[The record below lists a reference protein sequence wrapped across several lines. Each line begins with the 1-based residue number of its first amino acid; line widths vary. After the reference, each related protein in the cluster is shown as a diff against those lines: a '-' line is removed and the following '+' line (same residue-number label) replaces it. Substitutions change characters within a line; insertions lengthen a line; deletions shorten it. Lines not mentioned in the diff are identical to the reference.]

1 MEEKGSPDILHAA
14 VAVRSRLIFKVV
26 SFSHMRRHL
35 PTTRALLVFDAVARH
50 HGIAKAAEALCLT
63 HSAVSQQLRLLE
75 NQLGVRLVQRTARGS
90 ELTEAGRRY
99 HAQIVGDLLRLEN
112 HTLEAMAQRPDGVRL
127 LVGAV
132 PVLAERWLT
141 PRLPAFLALQ
151 PACSLHLQVFPTHV
165 YMDEPAFDVGLQYDD
180 AVWPGAQVQPWMAE
194 DCVVVCAPSA
204 PDRSALAV
212 GDFRSARLLQLS
224 SRLGMW
230 DDWFAQAGIAQ
241 VPGNT
246 VAGHRFDLFS
256 MLAEAMRADLG
267 VGLVPRYCVER
278 ELQSGE
284 LVLAHPA
291 VGRVDRGYSIFT
303 APHKAQDPLVAAFV
317 RWLHGAVA
325 PAPV

>member
-1 MEEKGSPDILHAA
+1 
-14 VAVRSRLIFKVV
+14 
-26 SFSHMRRHL
+26 MRRHL

-50 HGIAKAAEALCLT
+50 HGVAKAAEALCLT

-75 NQLGVRLVQRTARGS
+75 TQLGVRLVQRTARGS
-90 ELTEAGRRY
+90 QLTEAGRRY

-141 PRLPAFLALQ
+141 PRLPGFLALQ
-151 PACSLHLQVFPTHV
+151 PACSLHLQVFPTQI

-194 DCVVVCAPSA
+194 DGVVVCAPAASGRA
-204 PDRSALAV
+204 AFAQ

-224 SRLGMW
+224 SRLGVW
-230 DDWFAQAGIAQ
+230 DDWFAQAGIAR
-241 VPGNT
+241 VPANT

-256 MLAEAMRADLG
+256 MLVEALRADLG

-291 VGRVDRGYSIFT
+291 VGRSGRGYSIFT
-303 APHKAQDPLVAAFV
+303 APQKAEDPLVAAFV
-317 RWLHGAVA
+317 RWLREAAAASSPPLLSA
-325 PAPV
+325 PPTA